1 MKVLVDEMHEG
12 LVDKLRESGYEVESV
27 KQLVNQGRPMR
38 SDYSVLNY
46 AKEHDMVLVS
56 ADIENQ
62 KGCQE
67 NDIMFVPIN
76 QNTILDVILTGLQRL
91 QQKPD

>member
-1 MKVLVDEMHEG
+1 MKILVDEMHAD
-12 LVDKLRESGYEVESV
+12 LVQKLKAKGYEVESV
-27 KQLVNQGRPMR
+27 KQLINQGKPMS

-62 KGCQE
+62 KGCL
-67 NDIMFVPIN
+67 NYLISDA
-76 QNTILDVILTGLQRL
+76 QR
-91 QQKPD
+91 

>member
-1 MKVLVDEMHEG
+1 M
-12 LVDKLRESGYEVESV
+12 S
-27 KQLVNQGRPMR
+27 

-46 AKEHDMVLVS
+46 AKEHQMILVS

-67 NDIMFVPIN
+67 NNIMYVPIN
-76 QNTILDVILTGLQRL
+76 QCTILGLILAGLEKYRQE
-91 QQKPD
+91 QNP